1 MLFLGCKMISKLAK
15 AQENWL
21 FKVIFIAVAISFVS
35 LFGVTGYINNAS
47 QNQDIINVGGKKTS
61 QSEFSYRVN
70 KELSA
75 IQRLGGDDFEITDDM
90 RNAISES
97 VLRQIIDEGVI
108 DQTMLANNIYFPKD
122 FIRQIIFNQA
132 EFKNPL
138 NGRFNKDIY
147 NRYLA
152 NAGLSEDA
160 YVAIVKRFMARRL
173 LVDDLVRNLG
183 VPAVLSNAIHKM
195 DNQRKSFKYVT
206 VTPDDVKI
214 ERAIS
219 DDEVAQYFDD
229 FSENFVV
236 PETRDVAVLFIP
248 IENILSKY
256 AASEEMINDY
266 YKENKKSF
274 DMPEKR
280 EVLQM
285 VFMDK
290 TVAEKALAEISSG
303 KDFATVAKN
312 NSAENASD
320 PTLGLVA
327 SDELADDL
335 SSAVFAMEINKPKLL
350 QVADTWQ
357 VVSVKQIIPAKE
369 STLSEV
375 REKIVQTLNDENMY
389 DAIRDARAEIDDAV
403 NGGKSLVDVAKMVG
417 INPVALTGIKEA
429 EISTNIPAEIKSVA
443 SNLDFN
449 TLVFSYGKGEISSTE
464 EFDDGLVVVE
474 VTNIIDE
481 HLPEVYDVKDE
492 IVSLWT
498 VQEKTALAKEITDDI
513 VADINDNS
521 SINDAA
527 KARNLEVFRSEPIS
541 RNDTFANLL
550 PNEISELFL
559 ANDGEVKVFER
570 TGNSFIIVVPFETVD
585 YADEMT
591 KEKANDIKNRAE
603 SSLFI
608 DATKAM
614 LDRYAEDFEI
624 DVDYERAGFEE

>member
-183 VPAVLSNAIHKM
+183 VPTVLSNAIHKM

-375 REKIVQTLNDENMY
+375 REKIIQTLNDENMY